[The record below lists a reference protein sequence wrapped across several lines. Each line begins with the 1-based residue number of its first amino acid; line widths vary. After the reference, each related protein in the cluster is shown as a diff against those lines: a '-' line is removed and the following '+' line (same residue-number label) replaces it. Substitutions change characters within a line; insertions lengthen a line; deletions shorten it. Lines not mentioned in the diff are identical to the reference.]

1 MSPRHKSIR
10 PILKSDH
17 GKYLCFTSSNPLVT
31 CCFVCFGCS
40 NPVWTARACYTLS
53 TSAMT
58 EVAMEYL
65 EDMFKEVVKK
75 LYGDQELESNGS
87 LKIMQTMEPVVE
99 KEEDS
104 QSSLPAIQMSV
115 VQNGYA
121 PVVKAET
128 LADFENA
135 WISSD
140 ETLSWTDSSIAS
152 YNMTQKLFRCND
164 CECVG
169 MLSRVAE
176 HWLGT
181 HANLRVFQCSQCPYA
196 SAWARCVRMH
206 LTQQHNI
213 AVENNGENFDALFKE
228 NPVLGEVTDYL
239 ERLRSKV
246 ESLQE
251 EHEMQEVEQETEI
264 ELKDA
269 DVQMEAHMVSETQY
283 EIEDETQVMQSED
296 QMSPQDSQIETEV
309 ITTDEEMEL
318 KPQETLI
325 TIQIP
330 ARVDTATSTSQ
341 LQLNN
346 TGTVTG
352 KRYNCSYCSYGTDRR
367 DLYTRH
373 ENIHKEEKPFHCYV
387 CQKQFNRA
395 DHVKKHFLRMHRD
408 HTYENNKIKRDLSR
422 LNNQVKQQFIT
433 IQKPALPEI
442 KIPFTYP
449 ANIVPKI
456 TFVQQR
462 PTVIEDGSS
471 SLHAVHNQNNTVTLN
486 NLNTVTLST
495 ANNVT
500 LSGPSLST
508 TTANPTVIN
517 LKKSGVI
524 KEKRF
529 SCCYCAW
536 SGTDNWCLKRHLNTH
551 IKPFNCALCEYKA
564 ARPERLATHVT
575 KVHNKRICSKCS
587 FLADD
592 QETLNEHLQQ
602 HI

>member
-1 MSPRHKSIR
+1 
-10 PILKSDH
+10 
-17 GKYLCFTSSNPLVT
+17 
-31 CCFVCFGCS
+31 
-40 NPVWTARACYTLS
+40 
-53 TSAMT
+53 MT

-75 LYGDQELESNGS
+75 LYGEQELESSGP
-87 LKIMQTMEPVVE
+87 LKIIQTMAPE

-104 QSSLPAIQMSV
+104 ESSLPAIEMAE
-115 VQNGYA
+115 VQEEFPA
-121 PVVKAET
+121 AVKSEA

-152 YNMTQKLFRCND
+152 YNLSQKLFRCND

-181 HANLRVFQCSQCPYA
+181 HANLRVFQCAQCPYA

-213 AVENNGENFDALFKE
+213 AVENNGENFEALFKE

-239 ERLRSKV
+239 ERLRGKV
-246 ESLQE
+246 ESLRDDQDI
-251 EHEMQEVEQETEI
+251 QEVEGETEI
-264 ELKDA
+264 DLKEA
-269 DVQMEAHMVSETQY
+269 EVQVEAHLVAETTF
-283 EIEDETQVMQSED
+283 EMEDEPQVIPVED
-296 QMSPQDSQIETEV
+296 QQLSPHDSHIETEV
-309 ITTDEEMEL
+309 ISPDEEMEL

-330 ARVDTATSTSQ
+330 TRLDTTAPSQ
-341 LQLNN
+341 VQMNN
-346 TGTVTG
+346 TTATG
-352 KRYNCSYCSYGTDRR
+352 KRYNCSFCSYGTDRR

-422 LNNQVKQQFIT
+422 FSNQQVKQQFIT
-433 IQKPALPEI
+433 IQKPTLPEI

-471 SLHAVHNQNNTVTLN
+471 VLNSLNSQHLNAITTQTTSVMQVHSPGSGSLGSDCVTI
-486 NLNTVTLST
+486 TE
-495 ANNVT
+495 
-500 LSGPSLST
+500 PSLST
-508 TTANPTVIN
+508 STGSPTVIN
-517 LKKSGVI
+517 LKKPGPI

-551 IKPFNCALCEYKA
+551 IKPYSCALCEYKA
-564 ARPERLATHVT
+564 ARPERLATHVA
-575 KVHNKRICSKCS
+575 KVHNKRICNKCS

-592 QETLNEHLQQ
+592 QDTLNDHQQQ

>member
-1 MSPRHKSIR
+1 
-10 PILKSDH
+10 
-17 GKYLCFTSSNPLVT
+17 
-31 CCFVCFGCS
+31 
-40 NPVWTARACYTLS
+40 
-53 TSAMT
+53 MT

-433 IQKPALPEI
+433 VQKPALPEI

-529 SCCYCAW
+529 SC
-536 SGTDNWCLKRHLNTH
+536 
-551 IKPFNCALCEYKA
+551 
-564 ARPERLATHVT
+564 
-575 KVHNKRICSKCS
+575 
-587 FLADD
+587 
-592 QETLNEHLQQ
+592 
-602 HI
+602 

>member
-1 MSPRHKSIR
+1 
-10 PILKSDH
+10 
-17 GKYLCFTSSNPLVT
+17 
-31 CCFVCFGCS
+31 
-40 NPVWTARACYTLS
+40 
-53 TSAMT
+53 MT

-75 LYGDQELESNGS
+75 LYGEQELESSGS
-87 LKIMQTMEPVVE
+87 LKIMQNMEEPE

-115 VQNGYA
+115 VQNGFT
-121 PVVKAET
+121 PVVVKSEVLT
-128 LADFENA
+128 DFENA

-152 YNMTQKLFRCND
+152 YNMSQRLFRCND

-213 AVENNGENFDALFKE
+213 AVENNGENFDSLFKE
-228 NPVLGEVTDYL
+228 NPVLGEVTEYL
-239 ERLRSKV
+239 ERLKNKV
-246 ESLQE
+246 ESLQDE
-251 EHEMQEVEQETEI
+251 QDIQEVECETEI
-264 ELKDA
+264 ELKEENQD
-269 DVQMEAHMVSETQY
+269 EAHMVMETQFK
-283 EIEDETQVMQSED
+283 IEDEAQVIPIED
-296 QMSPQDSQIETEV
+296 QQLSPNDSHIKTEV

-330 ARVDTATSTSQ
+330 ARRT
-341 LQLNN
+341 N
-346 TGTVTG
+346 TTNQQVPLSSAG
-352 KRYNCSYCSYGTDRR
+352 KRYNCSFCSYGTDRR

-408 HTYENNKIKRDLSR
+408 HTYENSKIKRDLNR
-422 LNNQVKQQFIT
+422 FNNQQIKQQFIT
-433 IQKPALPEI
+433 IQKPTLPEI

-449 ANIVPKI
+449 ASIVPKI

-462 PTVIEDGSS
+462 PSVIEDGSNILNALNS
-471 SLHAVHNQNNTVTLN
+471 QQLNINNTINSQSSTVSVETQSSVTMDSVAIG
-486 NLNTVTLST
+486 TSDDVIITE
-495 ANNVT
+495 
-500 LSGPSLST
+500 PSLST
-508 TTANPTVIN
+508 NTASPTVIN
-517 LKKSGVI
+517 LKKPGPI

-529 SCCYCAW
+529 SCCYCSW

-551 IKPFNCALCEYKA
+551 IKPFSCALCEYKA
-564 ARPERLATHVT
+564 ARPERLSTHVA

-602 HI
+602 HII

>member
-1 MSPRHKSIR
+1 
-10 PILKSDH
+10 
-17 GKYLCFTSSNPLVT
+17 
-31 CCFVCFGCS
+31 
-40 NPVWTARACYTLS
+40 
-53 TSAMT
+53 MT

-75 LYGDQELESNGS
+75 LYGDQELESSGP
-87 LKIMQTMEPVVE
+87 LKMMQTIEQE
-99 KEEDS
+99 KEDDS

-115 VQNGYA
+115 VQNGFSPA
-121 PVVKAET
+121 VKET
-128 LADFENA
+128 LAEFENA

-140 ETLSWTDSSIAS
+140 ESLSWTDSSIAS
-152 YNMTQKLFRCND
+152 YNMSQKLFRCND

-206 LTQQHNI
+206 LSQQHNI
-213 AVENNGENFDALFKE
+213 AVENNGENIGALFKE

-251 EHEMQEVEQETEI
+251 DHDMIEQEVEGETEL
-264 ELKDA
+264 EFKEA
-269 DVQMEAHMVSETQY
+269 DIQVEAHMVTETQF
-283 EIEDETQVMQSED
+283 ELEDETQILHTDSQL
-296 QMSPQDSQIETEV
+296 SPNDSQIETEV
-309 ITTDEEMEL
+309 ITTDEELEL

-330 ARVDTATSTSQ
+330 RSDNSALSSS
-341 LQLNN
+341 
-346 TGTVTG
+346 TG

-408 HTYENNKIKRDLSR
+408 HTYENSKIKRDLSR

-433 IQKPALPEI
+433 IQKPSPSLPEI

-449 ANIVPKI
+449 ADIVPKI

-462 PTVIEDGSS
+462 PSVIEDGSS
-471 SLHAVHNQNNTVTLN
+471 TLNSINHQNNTITLN
-486 NLNTVTLST
+486 SHQTSTGTVTLTSAST
-495 ANNVT
+495 VT
-500 LSGPSLST
+500 LGTSLST
-508 TTANPTVIN
+508 STATPTVIN
-517 LKKSGVI
+517 LKRPVPV
-524 KEKRF
+524 KERRF
-529 SCCYCAW
+529 TCCYCSW

-551 IKPFNCALCEYKA
+551 IKPFNCTLCEYKA
-564 ARPERLATHVT
+564 ARPERLATHVA
-575 KVHNKRICSKCS
+575 KVHNKRICSKCN

-592 QETLNEHLQQ
+592 QETMNEHLQQ
-602 HI
+602 QHI

>member
-1 MSPRHKSIR
+1 
-10 PILKSDH
+10 
-17 GKYLCFTSSNPLVT
+17 
-31 CCFVCFGCS
+31 
-40 NPVWTARACYTLS
+40 
-53 TSAMT
+53 MT

-75 LYGDQELESNGS
+75 LYGDQELESSGS
-87 LKIMQTMEPVVE
+87 LKIMQTIEPEAE
-99 KEEDS
+99 KEDDS
-104 QSSLPAIQMSV
+104 QSSLPAMSV
-115 VQNGYA
+115 VQNGYSPSPA
-121 PVVKAET
+121 VKET

-213 AVENNGENFDALFKE
+213 AIENNGENFDALFKE

-239 ERLRSKV
+239 ERLKSKV

-251 EHEMQEVEQETEI
+251 EHEMREVEVQQEMEFNEEDAQVETHIVTEAQF
-264 ELKDA
+264 E
-269 DVQMEAHMVSETQY
+269 V
-283 EIEDETQVMQSED
+283 EDESQVIQTED
-296 QMSPQDSQIETEV
+296 QLSPRDSQVETEV
-309 ITTDEEMEL
+309 ITTDEELDL

-330 ARVDTATSTSQ
+330 ARLDNAGAQ
-341 LQLNN
+341 LLN
-346 TGTVTG
+346 GSGVTG

-373 ENIHKEEKPFHCYV
+373 ENIHKEEKPFHCYI

-408 HTYENNKIKRDLSR
+408 HTYENSKIKRDLSR
-422 LNNQVKQQFIT
+422 YNNQVKQQFIT

-471 SLHAVHNQNNTVTLN
+471 LLNALNNQNNNITLSSQTE
-486 NLNTVTLST
+486 TVTLSGEDSTVSLGT
-495 ANNVT
+495 ADTVT
-500 LSGPSLST
+500 ITGPSLST
-508 TTANPTVIN
+508 STGSPTVIN
-517 LKKSGVI
+517 LKKPGPI

-529 SCCYCAW
+529 SCCYCSW

-551 IKPFNCALCEYKA
+551 LKPFNCALCEYKA

-575 KVHNKRICSKCS
+575 KVHNKRICSKCN

-592 QETLNEHLQQ
+592 QETLNDHLQT
-602 HI
+602 HM